1 MGNSMYT
8 IKILKSV
15 TQKVFIVILLCSLV
29 RLTTQ
34 NVQAQKAT
42 ATPSAQ
48 ATDSATIQGIK
59 KIIQENISSEK
70 VMGAIDNL
78 LNKNVGLIGKVTR
91 ITDSAISL
99 SNQSGTKIL
108 PLDSSIV
115 ITKENKPIGI
125 TDIAVDNWVTVLGK
139 MDDTTLV
146 PKFIFVSTKDLRP
159 KTQFITIGTITKIEK
174 NSITVLPR
182 SGGEEKVVTLVKTTK
197 YEDADGETI
206 KLATF
211 TNDVTVLITG
221 YVAETGIEAAT
232 IRSLATL

>member
-1 MGNSMYT
+1 MRKNTSFKSLFLLLSMIAFLSILAVVTPT
-8 IKILKSV
+8 IH
-15 TQKVFIVILLCSLV
+15 
-29 RLTTQ
+29 
-34 NVQAQKAT
+34 AQKAT

-59 KIIQENISSEK
+59 KIIQENISSDK

-78 LNKNVGLIGKVTR
+78 INKNVGMIGKVTR

-108 PLDSSIV
+108 PIDQSIT
-115 ITKENKPIGI
+115 ITKDNKEIGV

-139 MDDTTLV
+139 EDDNTLT

-159 KTQFITIGTITKIEK
+159 RTQFTSIATITKIEK

-182 SGGEEKVVTLVKTTK
+182 SGGEERVITLVKATK
-197 YEDADGETI
+197 YEDASGETI
-206 KLATF
+206 KVTTL

-221 YVAETGIEAAT
+221 YVTDTGIEAAT